1 MEADLASNLPPAA
14 DGKGKEEVV
23 HDPTFERG
31 EFRHLERAHSRPAMI
46 RVLKIHFDSVYRKV
60 VRQARVAAYIDSPW
74 MVSFQKL
81 SILNCSIQTIG

>member
-46 RVLKIHFDSVYRKV
+46 RGLHLSESLATNKNRSIHY
-60 VRQARVAAYIDSPW
+60 
-74 MVSFQKL
+74 
-81 SILNCSIQTIG
+81 